1 MIFLFH
7 LIPSIII
14 TVHVE
19 DDIVP
24 ANVSGKLHQAS
35 SALQFIAHLSLQLHL

>member
-35 SALQFIAHLSLQLHL
+35 SLQFIAHLSLQLHL